1 MKSAQSWMS
10 VGRCGKGKAVWA
22 DGICRLM
29 ALVIEKIGHLGY
41 EVFAGGVNGEITW
54 VKG

>member
-1 MKSAQSWMS
+1 MAG
-10 VGRCGKGKAVWA
+10 VEGK
-22 DGICRLM
+22 CRVM

-41 EVFAGGVNGEITW
+41 EVFAGGVNVRIAL

>member
-1 MKSAQSWMS
+1 MAS
-10 VGRCGKGKAVWA
+10 VEGK
-22 DGICRLM
+22 CRVM

-41 EVFAGGVNGEITW
+41 EVFAGGVNGGIAL

>member
-1 MKSAQSWMS
+1 MAAEDTK
-10 VGRCGKGKAVWA
+10 
-22 DGICRLM
+22 CRVM

-41 EVFAGGVNGEITW
+41 EVFAGGVNGGTAL